1 MIATSAPV
9 AGFAD
14 VGAPRV
20 FNNILVAVRAGAA
33 GTQAIEIA
41 ARFAARG
48 SARVKVVHLQ
58 ERNSYPSKTGV
69 AVELETYQEAVDF
82 TARMKAELREMG
94 VDAQAQVGREIS
106 GKEAEQILNAADE
119 FGADLIIVGN
129 RRKSAL
135 GALLTGS
142 TTRNVVRKSDIPI
155 LLVPDRKA
163 A

>member
-9 AGFAD
+9 ASFAD

-48 SARVKVVHLQ
+48 SAQVKVIHLQ

-69 AVELETYQEAVDF
+69 AVELESYQDAVSF
-82 TARMKAELREMG
+82 TARMKAELRELG
-94 VDAQAQVGREIS
+94 VDAQASVGREIS
-106 GKEAEQILNAADE
+106 GKEAEQILKAAAD
-119 FGADLIIVGN
+119 FGADLIIIGN
-129 RRKSAL
+129 KRKSAL
-135 GALLTGS
+135 GALLSGS
-142 TTRNVVRKSDIPI
+142 TTRNIVSKSDVPI
-155 LLVPDRKA
+155 LLVPDKKA